1 MSSPDLHLETV
12 DSAAPDATWQAIARH
27 SEAIRAERLPEDPP
41 LDAEALIAELR
52 RPPSDVERQLLVV
65 WENGEVVAQAAAEL
79 PLEQNTHAAFVTL
92 SVLAP
97 YRRRGLARR
106 LMAEL
111 AQYAEARGRRRLLTH
126 TSSRLP
132 TGEVALRHL
141 GAEVAMEQQF
151 IQLELSELTPGL
163 LTRWMAEAQAAAPQY
178 RLWQHQGAYP
188 AERLSEIA
196 DLQGVMNTAPSGQ
209 RDLQGWQTTPEK
221 LRRED
226 AAMRVSG
233 TERLSTFAQHQ
244 PSGQLVAYTELVWQ
258 LNRPTLMF
266 QHATAVRPEYRRHSL
281 GRWIKAAN
289 LQAALSANPQA
300 RFVRAGNTND
310 NAGMLSINR
319 TLGFQPHTVHTDWQ
333 MELGTLQA
341 YLKRPST

>member
-1 MSSPDLHLETV
+1 MSSPELLLESV

-41 LDAEALIAELR
+41 LDAEALMAELR
-52 RPPSDVERQLLVV
+52 RPPGDVERQLFVV
-65 WENGEVVAQAAAEL
+65 WENGEVVARAAAEL

-111 AQYAEARGRRRLLTH
+111 APYAEARGRRRLLTNA
-126 TSSRLP
+126 SRRLP
-132 TGEVALRHL
+132 AGEAVLRHL

-151 IQLELSELTPGL
+151 MQLALSELTPDL
-163 LTRWMAEAQAAAPQY
+163 LSRWLTEAEAAAPQY

-188 AERLSEIA
+188 AERLSDIA
-196 DLQGVMNTAPSGQ
+196 ALHDVMKTAPSGQ
-209 RDLQGWQTTPEK
+209 RDLQGWQTTPEQ
-221 LRRED
+221 LRRDD
-226 AAMRVSG
+226 AAMQESG

-244 PSGQLVAYTELVWQ
+244 PSGQLVAYTDLVWQ
-258 LNRPTLMF
+258 LKRPTLMF
-266 QHATAVRPEYRRHSL
+266 QHATAVRPEHRRHSL

-310 NAGMLSINR
+310 NAGMLSINKA
-319 TLGFQPHTVHTDWQ
+319 LGFQPHTVHTDWQ
-333 MELGTLQA
+333 LELGALQA
-341 YLKRPST
+341 YLKRTPS